1 VSLSGLKDIA
11 AAGEERVTRDW
22 YAVYTKFQHEKSA
35 ASLLEKKDFE
45 VFLPVY
51 RTVHRWKDRNQLVIL
66 PLFPCYLFLRTDLD
80 RKLEILRTAGV
91 RWIVENAGRAC
102 PVPEAELEAVRR
114 ISSVATRFQP
124 HPFLSHGDLVRVRKG
139 PLIGM
144 EGFFVRAKNQF
155 RVVVSVDLL
164 RKSVAVE
171 VDLADVEL
179 MNSDARTLRPAMFVT
194 RQTA

>member
-1 VSLSGLKDIA
+1 
-11 AAGEERVTRDW
+11 
-22 YAVYTKFQHEKSA
+22 VYTRFQHEKSA
-35 ASLLEKKDFE
+35 ASLLEKKNLE

-66 PLFPCYLFLRTDLD
+66 PLFPCYLFLRTDLH

-91 RWIVENAGRAC
+91 RWIVENAGHAC
-102 PVPEAELEAVRR
+102 EVPEAEVEAVRK
-114 ISSVATRFQP
+114 ICSVAARLQP
-124 HPFLSHGDLVRVRKG
+124 HPFLNHGDLVRVRKG

-171 VDLADVEL
+171 VDLADVEP
-179 MNSDARTLRPAMFVT
+179 MDANSKTSRPAMFIAQ
-194 RQTA
+194 QTA